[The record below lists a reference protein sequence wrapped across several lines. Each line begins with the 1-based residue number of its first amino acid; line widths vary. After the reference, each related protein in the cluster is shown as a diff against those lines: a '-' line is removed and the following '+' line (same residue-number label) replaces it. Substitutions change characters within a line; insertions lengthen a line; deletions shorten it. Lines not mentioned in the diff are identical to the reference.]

1 MEISQSVVNG
11 AIALGAG
18 VGGWFLKVIWEG
30 IKSLERDVQGLRS
43 ELHTEYLSKADYR
56 QDMARIFDL
65 LTRIDGKL
73 DHKVD
78 KVGAD

>member
-11 AIALGAG
+11 AIAIGAG

-30 IKSLERDVQGLRS
+30 ITSLRADIS
-43 ELHTEYLSKADYR
+43 ALHAKLPAEYVTKHDYW
-56 QDMARIFDL
+56 QDMARLFDL
-65 LTRIDGKL
+65 LTRIDNKL
-73 DHKVD
+73 DHKAD